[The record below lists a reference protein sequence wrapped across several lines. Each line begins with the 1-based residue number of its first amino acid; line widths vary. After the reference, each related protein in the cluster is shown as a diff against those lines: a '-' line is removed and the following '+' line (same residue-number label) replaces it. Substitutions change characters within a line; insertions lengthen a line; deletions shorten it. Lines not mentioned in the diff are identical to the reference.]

1 MTFDELYP
9 WCYDGL
15 RVSFFFDGILYID
28 MAGFAWRLASKSTGG
43 LMIKN
48 KNLVGWYNSNISNID
63 EVHNEVYIHII
74 KFEYI
79 SIHK

>member
-1 MTFDELYP
+1 
-9 WCYDGL
+9 
-15 RVSFFFDGILYID
+15 
-28 MAGFAWRLASKSTGG
+28 
-43 LMIKN
+43 MIKN
-48 KNLVGWYNSNISNID
+48 KNLVGWYNSNISNNID